1 MSNLPATNSQISL
14 QGNLRQFANL
24 SDQDLELAKHLWTP
38 KRISKTD
45 FFNFQNSVC
54 RHIGFITKGIFRIY
68 YIDSKNE
75 LEQNVFFVPE
85 NYFLV
90 SLKSFLTQTACPYY
104 IEALEDSEIMVIKH
118 EDLIAL
124 YPQSQGWERFG
135 RLLAEQYFILTQ
147 SKTESLFSQTAEE
160 RYLGMLRDFPDLIN
174 RVSLGHLSSYLGI
187 KPPSLSRIR
196 AQLAKK

>member
-1 MSNLPATNSQISL
+1 MSSLPTPHPLAIL
-14 QGNLRQFANL
+14 QENLRLFANL
-24 SDQDLELAKHLWTP
+24 SEQDLELAKHLWTP
-38 KRISKTD
+38 KRIGKAD

-54 RHIGFITKGIFRIY
+54 RHIGFIVKGIFRIY
-68 YIDSKNE
+68 YIDSKSE
-75 LEQNVFFVPE
+75 LEQNIFFVPE

-118 EDLIAL
+118 DDLMAL
-124 YPQSQGWERFG
+124 YPQSHGWEHFG

-147 SKTESLFSQTAEE
+147 AKTESLFTQTAEE
-160 RYLGMLRDFPDLIN
+160 RYLGMLHDFPDLIN

-187 KPPSLSRIR
+187 KAPSLSRIR